1 MRRDLMKAVRE
12 VWRALGGAFD
22 PYRPERHYMRG
33 PGPKCRAKRAGLMA
47 DGSGHRRHRRRLRE
61 AARIA
66 QSRRQVSFRLAANAA
81 RARMV
86 LQQ

>member
-1 MRRDLMKAVRE
+1 MKAVRE

-61 AARIA
+61 AARI
-66 QSRRQVSFRLAANAA
+66 SPKPPPSLSFGHAAKAA
-81 RARMV
+81 RAHMV

>member
-12 VWRALGGAFD
+12 VWRAFGGAFD

-47 DGSGHRRHRRRLRE
+47 QTAGATAGTGVDFAKLH
-61 AARIA
+61 A
-66 QSRRQVSFRLAANAA
+66 
-81 RARMV
+81 
-86 LQQ
+86 